1 MNNEFSC
8 SLNQGTLT
16 VYCNDLTLCEI
27 SGVQEED
34 RDKMFLEVLSDYV
47 GNLLTEEEYQQYE
60 KELTSDE
67 RTSVAEDINTQKEKN
82 SQLLAKRIEQFAFD
96 RGEYNCSPD
105 HQIWFIADI
114 TETPQAQNLAL
125 RSAVMRELYRIIC
138 GKEAGKGE
146 ETIDDIAKYLNDNL
160 DYGDLDEE
168 MYDRGEKLLNSLNK
182 FDEFY
187 NSLNDDSPSKK
198 NSKRKNDI
206 GIPF

>member
-1 MNNEFSC
+1 
-8 SLNQGTLT
+8 
-16 VYCNDLTLCEI
+16 
-27 SGVQEED
+27 
-34 RDKMFLEVLSDYV
+34 
-47 GNLLTEEEYQQYE
+47 
-60 KELTSDE
+60 
-67 RTSVAEDINTQKEKN
+67 
-82 SQLLAKRIEQFAFD
+82 
-96 RGEYNCSPD
+96 
-105 HQIWFIADI
+105 
-114 TETPQAQNLAL
+114 
-125 RSAVMRELYRIIC
+125 MRELYSIIC

-168 MYDRGEKLLNSLNK
+168 IYDRGEKLLNSLNK

>member
-16 VYCNDLTLCEI
+16 VYCNDRTLCEI
-27 SGVQEED
+27 SGVQEKD

-60 KELTSDE
+60 EKLFPDEKERVT
-67 RTSVAEDINTQKEKN
+67 EDINAQKRKD
-82 SQLLAKRIEQFAFD
+82 SQLLAERIEQFAFD
-96 RGEYNCSPD
+96 RGEYDCSPD

-114 TETPQAQNLAL
+114 TETPQAQNLEL
-125 RSAVMRELYRIIC
+125 RSAVMRELYSIIC
-138 GKEAGKGE
+138 GKETGKGE

-160 DYGDLDEE
+160 DYGDLDDEI
-168 MYDRGEKLLNSLNK
+168 YDRGEKLLNSLNK

-187 NSLNDDSPSKK
+187 NSLNNGKK
-198 NSKRKNDI
+198 EKTKMERE
-206 GIPF
+206 